1 MPDHFRDFGKSSQ
14 GWDLNKSYREVTMA
28 NLLYSEGK
36 HGHVQEYGPDPMIL
50 RKRGISR
57 VAREKFELYKKKIED
72 PDYMEYAINKI
83 AVELTHFL
91 SK

>member
-1 MPDHFRDFGKSSQ
+1 MENVLHKTQSIIDIEDF
-14 GWDLNKSYREVTMA
+14 
-28 NLLYSEGK
+28 
-36 HGHVQEYGPDPMIL
+36 GPDPILL

-57 VAREKFELYKKKIED
+57 KMNGKFEIYKKRINN
-72 PDYMEYAINKI
+72 PMYLEYAINKI

>member
-1 MPDHFRDFGKSSQ
+1 MNKMIHSTGTLLDPSDF
-14 GWDLNKSYREVTMA
+14 
-28 NLLYSEGK
+28 
-36 HGHVQEYGPDPMIL
+36 GPDPIIL

-57 VAREKFELYKKKIED
+57 NLQNKYDLYKRKIED
-72 PDYMEYAINKI
+72 PGYMEFVINKI

>member
-1 MPDHFRDFGKSSQ
+1 MSG
-14 GWDLNKSYREVTMA
+14 LV
-28 NLLYSEGK
+28 YSDDWSK
-36 HGHVQEYGPDPMIL
+36 KVQEYGPDPIIL

-57 VAREKFELYKKKIED
+57 NTRQKYDLYKRKIND
-72 PDYMEYAINKI
+72 PDYMDFAINKI